1 MGETL
6 RTPPA
11 LGPRMPKNGTLMVD
25 YPELN
30 VAEPLLDTYSPFP
43 TFGSGD
49 PFGLNAF
56 LLHPADPTFDYLLTR
71 PIAGELLPA
80 DQHAKVPPGLF
91 NQRLTPSSLQP
102 PGPTAKD
109 TRRRSPLALEVKPG
123 DDEEEQSADSSS
135 MSRLRPMSVGNSLR
149 AMIGRKSAAPEAES
163 PIEEDAAYVRSESV
177 SSALSS
183 SSSTDGSDGLRT
195 PRDSTHNSPDET
207 SAAAAKLAAA
217 LAEDDE
223 RRPKSVSWRN
233 WLGSKNK
240 RGSFLPFR
248 SDDASPSESGTTL
261 QESPRASAIDL
272 ATEAPVPEG
281 ISRSAIQLRR
291 VSLNKLGSLRM
302 PSPHP
307 LALVLMRQRAN
318 LPDEVAFSIPSSKR
332 VFPMSVNAHQ
342 GVGSDLMPA
351 QGGLRLALA
360 VRNVITKLDA
370 GDRPPEL
377 SQVKSRQPPRQN
389 AIRPRGVR
397 DFVDRKPF
405 EERMLV
411 YHPDGSCSQISMA
424 RSGFAIEDLDFSD
437 HILALMRG
445 QETPS
450 SSSSSLSQRSS
461 LAPTR
466 SQSTNN
472 LSIRSQPQTRMSTV
486 PATGRPVSSFR
497 KPTKPATWD
506 DSSDEEGDVPPSRPV
521 ALRSQT
527 APARAINKNAVN
539 RVSRVMDAQT
549 ALEVVTKA
557 RERRQDND
565 SGNVERRQVGADI
578 TREQRRKSMMPT
590 SVSTSALVQKDSRPA
605 AQQRASS
612 MAITALKA
620 RDQTSRNP
628 RARASSATLA
638 TRAREDAHAEAAA
651 KLTGSKTGRSEHR
664 TRSPAPSLPAT
675 SRSQGRHSLNPS
687 LRARQS
693 TMAMGMYPM
702 PMAPVPTV
710 AMYGSPMMGQPMM
723 FTPMMPVM
731 TGPMQPNHTAM
742 YHQPQYGSMVP
753 NMPNYRPRPPATG
766 RRRERPVS

>member
-11 LGPRMPKNGTLMVD
+11 LGPRMPKTGTLMVD
-25 YPELN
+25 YPEIN

-56 LLHPADPTFDYLLTR
+56 LLHPSDPTFDYLLTR
-71 PIAGELLPA
+71 PIPGELLPA
-80 DQHAKVPPGLF
+80 DQQAKVPPGLF
-91 NQRLTPSSLQP
+91 SQRLTPSSLQP

-109 TRRRSPLALEVKPG
+109 ARRRSPLALEVKPG
-123 DDEEEQSADSSS
+123 DDENEPRDGDSATK
-135 MSRLRPMSVGNSLR
+135 LRPVSMGNSLR

-223 RRPKSVSWRN
+223 RRPKSVSWRS
-233 WLGSKNK
+233 WLGSKSTNK

-248 SDDASPSESGTTL
+248 SDDVNSKESGTTL

-272 ATEAPVPEG
+272 ATEAAVPEG

-332 VFPMSVNAHQ
+332 VFPLSVNAHQ
-342 GVGSDLMPA
+342 GAGSDLMPA

-370 GDRPPEL
+370 GERPPEL
-377 SQVKSRQPPRQN
+377 SDVKPRQPPRKN

-405 EERMLV
+405 EERMLH

-424 RSGFAIEDLDFSD
+424 RSGFAIEELDFSD

-466 SQSTNN
+466 SQSANN
-472 LSIRSQPQTRMSTV
+472 LSIRSQPAQNRMSTA
-486 PATGRPVSSFR
+486 PAVGRPISSFR
-497 KPTKPATWD
+497 KPTKPSTWD
-506 DSSDEEGDVPPSRPV
+506 DSSDEEADVPPSRPV

-527 APARAINKNAVN
+527 APARAAKNAN

-557 RERRQDND
+557 RERRQEFD

-578 TREQRRKSMMPT
+578 TREHRRKSMMPG
-590 SVSTSALVQKDSRPA
+590 SVSTSALVEKAGRPSP
-605 AQQRASS
+605 QQRATT
-612 MAITALKA
+612 MAITSVKP
-620 RDQTSRNP
+620 REPSRNP

-638 TRAREDAHAEAAA
+638 ARAREDAHAEAAA
-651 KLTGSKTGRSEHR
+651 KLTGSKTGRSEYR

-675 SRSQGRHSLNPS
+675 SRSQGRQS
-687 LRARQS
+687 LRPRQS
-693 TMAMGMYPM
+693 QMAMGMYPM
-702 PMAPVPTV
+702 PMAHVQPV
-710 AMYGSPMMGQPMM
+710 AMYASPMMGQPMM
-723 FTPMMPVM
+723 FAPMMPVM
-731 TGPMQPNHTAM
+731 TGPMQPNHTSM
-742 YHQPQYGSMVP
+742 YQPQYGSMVP

-766 RRRERPVS
+766 RRRERPVT

>member
-1 MGETL
+1 
-6 RTPPA
+6 
-11 LGPRMPKNGTLMVD
+11 MVD
-25 YPELN
+25 YPEVS

-91 NQRLTPSSLQP
+91 SQSLTPSSLQP
-102 PGPTAKD
+102 PGPAAKD
-109 TRRRSPLALEVKPG
+109 ARRRSPLALEVKPG
-123 DDEEEQSADSSS
+123 DDDDEQTSDVGST
-135 MSRLRPMSVGNSLR
+135 SRLRPMSVGNSLR
-149 AMIGRKSAAPEAES
+149 AIIGRKSAAPETES
-163 PIEEDAAYVRSESV
+163 PIEEDAAYVRSESI

-195 PRDSTHNSPDET
+195 PRDSSHSTTDET

-233 WLGSKNK
+233 WLGGKSTNK

-248 SDDASPSESGTTL
+248 GDDNGTSNETGTTL

-272 ATEAPVPEG
+272 ASEAAVPEG

-291 VSLNKLGSLRM
+291 DSLNKLGSLRM

-332 VFPMSVNAHQ
+332 VFPMSVNAYQ
-342 GVGSDLMPA
+342 GLGADLMPA

-360 VRNVITKLDA
+360 IRNVIRKLDA
-370 GDRPPEL
+370 GARPPEM
-377 SQVKSRQPPRQN
+377 SQVVPRPPPRKN

-405 EERMLV
+405 EERMLD
-411 YHPDGSCSQISMA
+411 YRPDGSCSQISMA

-437 HILALMRG
+437 HILALMKG

-450 SSSSSLSQRSS
+450 SSASSSSHQSHSQRSS

-466 SQSTNN
+466 SQSANN
-472 LSIRSQPQTRMSTV
+472 LSVVSQPQKRV
-486 PATGRPVSSFR
+486 PSVPKIDKPVSSFR
-497 KPTKPATWD
+497 KPTKPSTWD
-506 DSSDEEGDVPPSRPV
+506 DSSDEEADVPPSRPV

-527 APARAINKNAVN
+527 APARAVNKNGVN
-539 RVSRVMDAQT
+539 RVSRAIDAQT
-549 ALEVVTKA
+549 ALEMVTKA
-557 RERRQDND
+557 RERRQEFD

-578 TREQRRKSMMPT
+578 TREHRRKSMMPG
-590 SVSTSALVQKDSRPA
+590 SASTSALVQKDGRPSGP
-605 AQQRASS
+605 QSRASS
-612 MAITALKA
+612 MSVAKA
-620 RDQTSRNP
+620 VVAKSQSREPTGRKP

-638 TRAREDAHAEAAA
+638 ARAREDAHAEAAA
-651 KLTGSKTGRSEHR
+651 KLTGSKTGRSER
-664 TRSPAPSLPAT
+664 RSRSPAPSLPAN
-675 SRSQGRHSLNPS
+675 SLRSQGRQSLG
-687 LRARQS
+687 ARQS
-693 TMAMGMYPM
+693 SMPMSMYPM

-710 AMYGSPMMGQPMM
+710 AMYPSPMIGQPMM
-723 FTPMMPVM
+723 FTPMVPVM
-731 TGPMQPNHTAM
+731 TGMMQPQHTAM
-742 YHQPQYGSMVP
+742 HQSPYGSMIP

-766 RRRERPVS
+766 RRRERPVT